1 MVDTALKISSKVQ
14 EVISVIS
21 SVIYLEDL
29 EDLNQF
35 SKLYLVEWVALAAL
49 EGKKVQIYYM
59 RHQLRLK
66 MSYMARKWKLRY
78 LRMWIAKSV
87 KDLDVSP
94 VHQKQLVLRVTAMA
108 KSECLV
114 IWDFLLL

>member
-21 SVIYLEDL
+21 LVIYLVEV
-29 EDLNQF
+29 EA
-35 SKLYLVEWVALAAL
+35 LVAL

-59 RHQLRLK
+59 RHQSRLK
-66 MSYMARKWKLRY
+66 MSYMARKWRLRY
-78 LRMWIAKSV
+78 LRMWIVKSV
-87 KDLDVSP
+87 KDLDVNP
-94 VHQKQLVLRVTAMA
+94 VHQKRLALRVMAMA